1 MESHRAGK
9 PRKKSAVPGVTIQQ
23 FIDVVPKGCSTPDFV
38 RKPVTITLQEGKNA
52 TFRAVVTGE
61 PAPAVIWKCSKGE
74 LRDPDKYQ
82 TSFHAATNEHVL
94 QINTLTAG
102 DTGLYHCSA
111 ANQYGEA
118 ACTAGLK
125 VIQASFK
132 RKARPLPAEPPE
144 DLKKELQDFRKM
156 LRKRTPLQKKEV
168 DMDQVWQLLLN
179 ADRKDYENICL
190 KHGIVDFRGMLR
202 KLQQMKKDRE
212 DKQQQY
218 IYSVTNLKHIKAN
231 REGSATFHLEIDLK
245 NPRSRIYLY
254 KDGQMINYGV
264 NEDTAKHCLRQAGN
278 KYSFTVAQLQPGD
291 AGVYQIKVEDVD
303 VFSTELDA
311 DSIPVGF
318 RHPLR
323 GARCREQGNAAFE
336 CSLHAPCSHAVWLYR
351 QRPIEGSDKYE
362 ISISPDGLAHR
373 LAIRNV
379 QLADEGPYTLDIGI
393 CSSSTWLEVE
403 SAGGKRT
410 QDEGAGTDQTAWQAD
425 EAGAKKLGQREH
437 HFKST
442 GTGKDGQSG
451 SSRDGSRELD
461 GSSVDADWGFGSLGK
476 AGLTGQV
483 GEGGRRGKDPFSA
496 AGTGGDSVAD
506 GNKFGGLA
514 SEEDG
519 LGGKIHGQS
528 LKLDGAGRA
537 GAVVEGDQHAFHGK
551 DSMVGA
557 AASGGGLEG
566 RGGLRSLDGRGS
578 TLGGPGLGGPGD
590 GGSLPGM
597 EGGAGF
603 GGAVGTASLHDKDGP
618 PGRAGGSGSS
628 LGDKGDVGSL
638 YGNDALRGGAGAGI
652 ERDGA
657 GGSGAL
663 GSSGAILWAADGVGA
678 GSGGA
683 GGTCSPWGKDS
694 MIRAAGGSGPGLG
707 GAGGKSGMAGGA
719 GAGLSD
725 LAGLHGAGG
734 KSGVVGGAGGSGTV
748 GGDVGGMDSLSGKDN
763 KRGGPGGSGLGRGD
777 TWGKSGMAGGAGAGL
792 SDVPGLGGAGGK
804 SGMAGGAGAGLSDLS
819 GLSGAGGK
827 SGTAGGA
834 GAGLSDVPGLGG
846 AGGKSG
852 MAGGAGAGLSDVPGL
867 GGAGDKSGAAGGA
880 GAGLSD
886 LSGLG
891 GAGGKSGMAGGVGAG
906 LSDLSGL
913 GGAGGKSGMAG
924 GAGAGLWDL
933 SGLGGAG
940 GKTGMAGGAG
950 AGLSDLSGLGGAGGK
965 SGTAGGAGAGLS
977 DLSGLG
983 GAGGKSG
990 MAGGVGAGLSDLSGL
1005 GGAGGKSGM
1014 AGGAGAG
1021 LSDLSGLGSPA
1032 SLPSQDALRGG
1043 ARAGIER
1050 DGARG
1055 SGALGSRGAILGAAD
1070 GGGPGLVGLG
1080 SLSSKDDMKGG
1091 ASAGSA
1097 GAGGMGSVC
1106 DQEGML
1112 AGAGAAGAG
1121 RADACGK
1128 GTVIGA
1134 VKAAG
1139 DEAVI
1144 GGASA
1149 GAGGTGGTRSPHG
1162 RSGVVDGAGAGTD
1175 AGGDGLGG
1183 RPGAMGSVYGR
1194 LGGAGAGGFG
1204 AGGMVSL
1211 GGEDGM
1217 RGASLGGSGGEGSL
1231 RAKDG
1236 RLEAAGPGTGGA
1248 GRMSAFSGTGPILG
1262 GHGLG
1267 GAGAGLA
1274 GAGGM
1279 GSLPGRAGARGGQD
1293 GTGGGDAALGG
1304 ADTGRAGGGAGLGGA
1319 CSHCSKEGTRGEA
1332 GGAAAGGRGAP
1343 AGQGS
1348 ALSAASAGSADAGG
1362 RGLLSGKHNGAS
1374 GAESGP
1380 GARLSDAGGMEPF
1393 YGKGGR
1399 FGGTSAAG
1407 AGGLDASELGG
1418 AGSGMGGEFIGA
1430 WDVGSLG
1437 DGDSLPGGAAVRGC
1451 KGDLG
1456 ALGSLYDREPALSGA
1471 AVGAEGKLHG
1481 SAIDGRTP
1489 RVHGGEPLSY
1499 DQVSGQPGGGQA
1511 DARRGQMSSHDAS
1524 HEENLPTRSQ
1534 KRKGRFLRDEARE
1547 SRCHLDKGLSEVS
1560 AQKGEPALPPSS
1572 LADDRAEGIWLRDE
1586 RKPTGPEEVS
1596 SEKEDLVHKWSTG
1609 KDSLAGKCKFEA
1621 EGEKTEASIFVEDSP
1636 TVDKALLG
1644 KLMKEPLVV
1653 KAGQNA
1659 TVKIPFEGRKPVS
1672 AGWLKDGAELL
1683 ADARVHIDKGDN
1695 FTRLFISSTRRMDCG
1710 DYSVK
1715 LKNESGAL
1723 EASVR
1728 LEVIDKPQKPR
1739 GPIEVVDSSTTGIT
1753 IRWKPPKDDG
1763 GKPVQNY
1770 IIERQQVGRKTWV
1783 TLGETSRN
1791 SSTFTT
1797 NKVERDKSYC
1807 FRVRAVNAEGTSESL
1822 ESDEVM
1828 ASAKAFPGLPAPPMI
1843 VSASKESIKLSWT
1856 TPPKTGNSKI
1866 LGYVVEKRKKGSSIW
1881 TPITDLPI
1889 AGRQWVV
1896 AGLQAGLQ
1904 YEFRVAAVNAAGAG
1918 EASAP
1923 SDAVFARDPM
1933 KPPGRVRDL
1942 RVTSTD
1948 DTSITLAWMKPDS
1961 EAGGSA
1967 TGYQVE
1973 KRSSDSLKWAQC
1985 TAAPVERTSYTI
1997 RGLRARETYCLR
2009 VRAVNEGGLGEAV
2022 ALDTCIRTGP
2032 PAVSPKF
2039 LRDDTMK
2046 NFMIVK
2052 VGGCIRVHAPF
2063 EASPTPEVIWLKDRL
2078 PLPSRAVVSTRDGL
2092 SQLLIPSAGF
2102 SDSGLYTIVLQNDQG
2117 KKESFCFQVQV
2128 ADIPQPPGLVRL
2140 QENVLNTVT
2149 VMWDP
2154 SPTEKWEQNLYYTVL
2169 KSDSSKGS
2177 WQVVRDLI
2185 YTTKCTV
2192 TNLLPGR
2199 AYYFRVVAK
2208 NGMGTSD
2215 PSGTAQPWIVRKEK
2229 EEFQVRLPKYR
2240 RVNRNMPPRFLVR
2253 LKPHV
2258 VTTAADCY
2266 MSCAVGG
2273 YPKPKVTWY
2282 KDGRNLSRDP
2292 AFFSTDACGVCC
2304 LVIPAVTKRD
2314 EGEYEAE
2321 ASNAVG
2327 RVASK
2332 ARLLIKD
2339 PSI

>member
-1 MESHRAGK
+1 SPGK

-311 DSIPVGF
+311 DSLPCRF

-336 CSLHAPCSHAVWLYR
+336 CSLHTPCSRAVWLYR

-393 CSSSTWLEVE
+393 CSSSAWLEVE
-403 SAGGKRT
+403 
-410 QDEGAGTDQTAWQAD
+410 QTSTGHMQSS
-425 EAGAKKLGQREH
+425 EREH

-476 AGLTGQV
+476 AGLTGQ
-483 GEGGRRGKDPFSA
+483 P
-496 AGTGGDSVAD
+496 
-506 GNKFGGLA
+506 
-514 SEEDG
+514 
-519 LGGKIHGQS
+519 
-528 LKLDGAGRA
+528 
-537 GAVVEGDQHAFHGK
+537 
-551 DSMVGA
+551 
-557 AASGGGLEG
+557 
-566 RGGLRSLDGRGS
+566 
-578 TLGGPGLGGPGD
+578 
-590 GGSLPGM
+590 
-597 EGGAGF
+597 
-603 GGAVGTASLHDKDGP
+603 
-618 PGRAGGSGSS
+618 
-628 LGDKGDVGSL
+628 
-638 YGNDALRGGAGAGI
+638 
-652 ERDGA
+652 
-657 GGSGAL
+657 
-663 GSSGAILWAADGVGA
+663 
-678 GSGGA
+678 
-683 GGTCSPWGKDS
+683 
-694 MIRAAGGSGPGLG
+694 
-707 GAGGKSGMAGGA
+707 
-719 GAGLSD
+719 
-725 LAGLHGAGG
+725 
-734 KSGVVGGAGGSGTV
+734 
-748 GGDVGGMDSLSGKDN
+748 
-763 KRGGPGGSGLGRGD
+763 
-777 TWGKSGMAGGAGAGL
+777 
-792 SDVPGLGGAGGK
+792 
-804 SGMAGGAGAGLSDLS
+804 
-819 GLSGAGGK
+819 
-827 SGTAGGA
+827 
-834 GAGLSDVPGLGG
+834 
-846 AGGKSG
+846 
-852 MAGGAGAGLSDVPGL
+852 
-867 GGAGDKSGAAGGA
+867 
-880 GAGLSD
+880 
-886 LSGLG
+886 
-891 GAGGKSGMAGGVGAG
+891 
-906 LSDLSGL
+906 
-913 GGAGGKSGMAG
+913 
-924 GAGAGLWDL
+924 
-933 SGLGGAG
+933 
-940 GKTGMAGGAG
+940 
-950 AGLSDLSGLGGAGGK
+950 
-965 SGTAGGAGAGLS
+965 
-977 DLSGLG
+977 
-983 GAGGKSG
+983 
-990 MAGGVGAGLSDLSGL
+990 
-1005 GGAGGKSGM
+1005 
-1014 AGGAGAG
+1014 
-1021 LSDLSGLGSPA
+1021 
-1032 SLPSQDALRGG
+1032 
-1043 ARAGIER
+1043 
-1050 DGARG
+1050 
-1055 SGALGSRGAILGAAD
+1055 
-1070 GGGPGLVGLG
+1070 
-1080 SLSSKDDMKGG
+1080 
-1091 ASAGSA
+1091 
-1097 GAGGMGSVC
+1097 
-1106 DQEGML
+1106 
-1112 AGAGAAGAG
+1112 
-1121 RADACGK
+1121 
-1128 GTVIGA
+1128 
-1134 VKAAG
+1134 
-1139 DEAVI
+1139 
-1144 GGASA
+1144 
-1149 GAGGTGGTRSPHG
+1149 
-1162 RSGVVDGAGAGTD
+1162 
-1175 AGGDGLGG
+1175 
-1183 RPGAMGSVYGR
+1183 
-1194 LGGAGAGGFG
+1194 
-1204 AGGMVSL
+1204 
-1211 GGEDGM
+1211 
-1217 RGASLGGSGGEGSL
+1217 
-1231 RAKDG
+1231 
-1236 RLEAAGPGTGGA
+1236 
-1248 GRMSAFSGTGPILG
+1248 
-1262 GHGLG
+1262 
-1267 GAGAGLA
+1267 
-1274 GAGGM
+1274 
-1279 GSLPGRAGARGGQD
+1279 
-1293 GTGGGDAALGG
+1293 
-1304 ADTGRAGGGAGLGGA
+1304 
-1319 CSHCSKEGTRGEA
+1319 
-1332 GGAAAGGRGAP
+1332 
-1343 AGQGS
+1343 
-1348 ALSAASAGSADAGG
+1348 
-1362 RGLLSGKHNGAS
+1362 
-1374 GAESGP
+1374 
-1380 GARLSDAGGMEPF
+1380 
-1393 YGKGGR
+1393 
-1399 FGGTSAAG
+1399 
-1407 AGGLDASELGG
+1407 
-1418 AGSGMGGEFIGA
+1418 
-1430 WDVGSLG
+1430 
-1437 DGDSLPGGAAVRGC
+1437 
-1451 KGDLG
+1451 
-1456 ALGSLYDREPALSGA
+1456 
-1471 AVGAEGKLHG
+1471 
-1481 SAIDGRTP
+1481 
-1489 RVHGGEPLSY
+1489 
-1499 DQVSGQPGGGQA
+1499 
-1511 DARRGQMSSHDAS
+1511 
-1524 HEENLPTRSQ
+1524 
-1534 KRKGRFLRDEARE
+1534 E

-1695 FTRLFISSTRRMDCG
+1695 FTRLFISSTRRTDCG

-1807 FRVRAVNAEGTSESL
+1807 FRVRAVNAEGTSEAL
-1822 ESDEVM
+1822 ESDEVA

-1843 VSASKESIKLSWT
+1843 VSASEESIKLSWT

-2282 KDGRNLSRDP
+2282 KDGRNLSGDP

-2332 ARLLIKD
+2332 ARLLVKGKD
-2339 PSI
+2339 S

>member
-311 DSIPVGF
+311 DCRDLSPLPCRF

-336 CSLHAPCSHAVWLYR
+336 CSLHTPCSRAVWLYR

-393 CSSSTWLEVE
+393 CSSSAWLEVE
-403 SAGGKRT
+403 PAGGKRT

-514 SEEDG
+514 SEEGG
-519 LGGKIHGQS
+519 LGRKIYGQS

-537 GAVVEGDQHAFHGK
+537 GAVVEGDQHGK

-597 EGGAGF
+597 EGGAGS
-603 GGAVGTASLHDKDGP
+603 GGAGGTASLHDKDGP

-663 GSSGAILWAADGVGA
+663 GSSGANLWAADGVGA

-694 MIRAAGGSGPGLG
+694 IRAAGGSGPGLG
-707 GAGGKSGMAGGA
+707 GAGGKSGMAGEA

-763 KRGGPGGSGLGRGD
+763 KRGGPGGSGLGQGD

-792 SDVPGLGGAGGK
+792 SDVPGLGGAGDKPGTAGGADAGLSDLPGLGGAGGK
-804 SGMAGGAGAGLSDLS
+804 SGMAGGADAGLSDVP
-819 GLSGAGGK
+819 GLGGAGDK
-827 SGTAGGA
+827 SGMAGGA

-852 MAGGAGAGLSDVPGL
+852 T
-867 GGAGDKSGAAGGA
+867 AGGA

-886 LSGLG
+886 LP
-891 GAGGKSGMAGGVGAG
+891 
-906 LSDLSGL
+906 
-913 GGAGGKSGMAG
+913 
-924 GAGAGLWDL
+924 
-933 SGLGGAG
+933 
-940 GKTGMAGGAG
+940 
-950 AGLSDLSGLGGAGGK
+950 GLGGAGGK

-977 DLSGLG
+977 DLPGLG

-990 MAGGVGAGLSDLSGL
+990 T
-1005 GGAGGKSGM
+1005 

-1021 LSDLSGLGSPA
+1021 LSDLPGLG
-1032 SLPSQDALRGG
+1032 
-1043 ARAGIER
+1043 
-1050 DGARG
+1050 
-1055 SGALGSRGAILGAAD
+1055 
-1070 GGGPGLVGLG
+1070 
-1080 SLSSKDDMKGG
+1080 
-1091 ASAGSA
+1091 
-1097 GAGGMGSVC
+1097 GAGGKS
-1106 DQEGML
+1106 
-1112 AGAGAAGAG
+1112 
-1121 RADACGK
+1121 
-1128 GTVIGA
+1128 GTA
-1134 VKAAG
+1134 
-1139 DEAVI
+1139 
-1144 GGASA
+1144 
-1149 GAGGTGGTRSPHG
+1149 
-1162 RSGVVDGAGAGTD
+1162 
-1175 AGGDGLGG
+1175 
-1183 RPGAMGSVYGR
+1183 
-1194 LGGAGAGGFG
+1194 GGAGAGLSDLPGLGG
-1204 AGGMVSL
+1204 AGGK
-1211 GGEDGM
+1211 
-1217 RGASLGGSGGEGSL
+1217 SGT
-1231 RAKDG
+1231 A
-1236 RLEAAGPGTGGA
+1236 GGA
-1248 GRMSAFSGTGPILG
+1248 GAGLSDLPGLGGAGGKSGTAGGAGAGLSDLPGLGGAGGKSGTAGGAGAG

-1348 ALSAASAGSADAGG
+1348 VLSAASAGSADAGG

-1437 DGDSLPGGAAVRGC
+1437 GGDSLPGGAAVRGC

-1511 DARRGQMSSHDAS
+1511 DSRRGQMSSHDAS

-1695 FTRLFISSTRRMDCG
+1695 FTRLFISSTRRTDCG

-1807 FRVRAVNAEGTSESL
+1807 FRVRAVNAEGTSEAL
-1822 ESDEVM
+1822 ESDEVA

-1843 VSASKESIKLSWT
+1843 VSASEESIKLSWT

-2282 KDGRNLSRDP
+2282 KDGRNLSGDP

-2332 ARLLIKD
+2332 ARLLVKG
-2339 PSI
+2339 PSGEGQIPGNLRTVVGGRVGTR